1 MSGTSIDTQLAYA
14 PPRERSTRRART
26 LQESRHRLEQVIT
39 VGTLEDLAELDLDV
53 AWTPADD
60 PGARAWYEQFGD
72 ATSFWEGREALLR
85 MAIGLCKASKAPA
98 ARALDARRWF
108 QDWVELPPPGLGFRS
123 PAEVCCTREGLEA
136 SKVILRS
143 QQVAA
148 SL

>member
-14 PPRERSTRRART
+14 PPRERSTRRD
-26 LQESRHRLEQVIT
+26 E
-39 VGTLEDLAELDLDV
+39 
-53 AWTPADD
+53 
-60 PGARAWYEQFGD
+60 
-72 ATSFWEGREALLR
+72 LLR

-143 QQVAA
+143 LQVAA